1 MLLSPRFRTDYA
13 VSGSKAPARWPN
25 YALWA
30 LEETQVHLT
39 EIVRQAE
46 SMRLVA
52 RGMTPSAESMRLLDA
67 ATEISVQATRAQMAL
82 LKGKNGER

>member
-1 MLLSPRFRTDYA
+1 
-13 VSGSKAPARWPN
+13 
-25 YALWA
+25 LWA